1 MLSRLGRLQT
11 IVLKHNTSF
20 QDLKMENVV
29 LVDAEADTVKI
40 IDFGMAKSVKAG
52 NACQVSM
59 TA

>member
-11 IVLKHNTSF
+11 IVLKHNTSL

-29 LVDAEADTVKI
+29 LVAAEADTVKI
-40 IDFGMAKSVKAG
+40 TDFGMAKSVAG
-52 NACQVSM
+52 QERCQVSM

>member
-11 IVLKHNTSF
+11 IVLKHNTSL

-29 LVDAEADTVKI
+29 LVAAEADTVKI
-40 IDFGMAKSVKAG
+40 TDFGMAKSVKAG

-59 TA
+59 AA